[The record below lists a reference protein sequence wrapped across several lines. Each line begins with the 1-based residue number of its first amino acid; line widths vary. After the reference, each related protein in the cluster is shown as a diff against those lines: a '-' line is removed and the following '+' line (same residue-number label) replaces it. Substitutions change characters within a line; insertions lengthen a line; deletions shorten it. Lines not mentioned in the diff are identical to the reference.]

1 MSSQT
6 KIDLTGY
13 WYDFYLKEITK
24 NQYEKYFTHYK
35 KHNVAV
41 NTDDDDWSELRSDTY
56 ANGLAG
62 EELFLSVNNIEIKNI
77 HRLIKNNKNFSYS
90 TSSKFIFSKN
100 SYYWISYDCYKSG
113 LMSIETNTKFD
124 FNKLNFCAEEIYL
137 TEECW
142 SNLITSVTY
151 DGEDLEIEDGGWH
164 KDSAE
169 WLIKT

>member
-1 MSSQT
+1 
-6 KIDLTGY
+6 
-13 WYDFYLKEITK
+13 
-24 NQYEKYFTHYK
+24 
-35 KHNVAV
+35 
-41 NTDDDDWSELRSDTY
+41 
-56 ANGLAG
+56 
-62 EELFLSVNNIEIKNI
+62 
-77 HRLIKNNKNFSYS
+77 
-90 TSSKFIFSKN
+90 
-100 SYYWISYDCYKSG
+100 
-113 LMSIETNTKFD
+113 MSIEIDTKFD